1 MSLKLNRE
9 TMYFYYKGI
18 QIVPVKQWEV
28 AGDNG
33 TVQFIDA
40 INVRTGREMTGLP
53 AKKIVVSKIHVLPNK
68 EEVNG
73 KIS

>member
-33 TVQFIDA
+33 AVQLIDA

-73 KIS
+73 KFS

>member
-33 TVQFIDA
+33 TVQFLDA

>member
-40 INVRTGREMTGLP
+40 INIRTGREMTGLP

>member
-1 MSLKLNRE
+1 
-9 TMYFYYKGI
+9 MYFYYKGI
-18 QIVPVKQWEV
+18 QVIPTNQWEV
-28 AGDNG
+28 DGDSG

-68 EEVNG
+68 EEQG
-73 KIS
+73 EK

>member
-1 MSLKLNRE
+1 M
-9 TMYFYYKGI
+9 
-18 QIVPVKQWEV
+18 PVKQWEV

-68 EEVNG
+68 EEVNEG
-73 KIS
+73 

>member
-1 MSLKLNRE
+1 
-9 TMYFYYKGI
+9 MYFYYKGI
-18 QIVPVKQWEV
+18 QIIPTNQWEV
-28 AGDNG
+28 DGDSV

-53 AKKIVVSKIHVLPNK
+53 AKKIVVSKIHVLPNR

>member
-33 TVQFIDA
+33 TLQFIDA

-68 EEVNG
+68 EEVNEG
-73 KIS
+73 

>member
-1 MSLKLNRE
+1 
-9 TMYFYYKGI
+9 MYFYYKGI
-18 QIVPVKQWEV
+18 QIIPTNQWEV
-28 AGDNG
+28 DGDSG

-53 AKKIVVSKIHVLPNK
+53 AKKIVVSKIHVLPNR

-73 KIS
+73 IIS

>member
-9 TMYFYYKGI
+9 TMYFYYKGT

>member
-1 MSLKLNRE
+1 MKLNRE
-9 TMYFYYKGI
+9 PMYFYYKGI
-18 QIVPVKQWEV
+18 QVIPTNQWEV
-28 AGDNG
+28 DGDSG

-68 EEVNG
+68 EEQG
-73 KIS
+73 EK

>member
-1 MSLKLNRE
+1 MKLNRE
-9 TMYFYYKGI
+9 PMYFYYKGI
-18 QIVPVKQWEV
+18 QIIPTNQWEV
-28 AGDNG
+28 DGDSG

-68 EEVNG
+68 EEQG
-73 KIS
+73 EK

>member
-1 MSLKLNRE
+1 MKLNRGP
-9 TMYFYYKGI
+9 MYFYYKGI
-18 QIVPVKQWEV
+18 QIIPTNQWEV
-28 AGDNG
+28 DGDSG

-68 EEVNG
+68 EEQG
-73 KIS
+73 EK

>member
-1 MSLKLNRE
+1 MKLNRKF
-9 TMYFYYKGI
+9 MYFYYKGI
-18 QIVPVKQWEV
+18 QIIPTNQWEV
-28 AGDNG
+28 DGDSG

-68 EEVNG
+68 EEQG
-73 KIS
+73 EK

>member
-9 TMYFYYKGI
+9 PMYFYYKGI
-18 QIVPVKQWEV
+18 QIIPTNQWEV

-73 KIS
+73 

>member
-1 MSLKLNRE
+1 
-9 TMYFYYKGI
+9 MYFYYKGI
-18 QIVPVKQWEV
+18 QIIPTNQWEV

-33 TVQFIDA
+33 TVQFIHS
-40 INVRTGREMTGLP
+40 IKVRKGHEMTGMT
-53 AKKIVVSKIHVLPNK
+53 AKKMVVSKIHVLPNK